1 MLQFAKPMVEEHTYE
16 PPDHCVSLTRYF
28 YPPSERSDADLY
40 RQLLRAEQRVHLSV
54 LRPLHQYQR
63 EALVC
68 LVSDIVAGLA
78 TSPSVSFEKSFL
90 VTALNRGMFQI
101 AAAEFQV
108 FCYAEGKV
116 HTRLWE
122 KRQAEAYL
130 FSRGHL
136 LFE

>member
-1 MLQFAKPMVEEHTYE
+1 MLRFGQRAVESSVYE
-16 PPDHCVSLTRYF
+16 PPAHCLALTRYF
-28 YPPSERSDADLY
+28 YPPSERSEEALY
-40 RQLLRAEQRVHLSV
+40 RELLRAEQRVHMVV
-54 LRPLHQYQR
+54 LRPLQQHQR

-78 TSPSVSFEKSFL
+78 TSSSVSFEKSFL

-108 FCYAEGKV
+108 FCYAQGKV
-116 HTRLWE
+116 QSRLWE
-122 KRQAEAYL
+122 KRRAEAYL
-130 FSRGHL
+130 FSRGRL